1 MKYYSIIL
9 AICLLPKITFS
20 QDLKDINLLSTE
32 DSWRKEAFAF
42 PVPFAPEI
50 DLQGLA
56 DVRFTKGWSDADS
69 PHFWSYAFAWY
80 LTDGKKL
87 SEHDLESYL
96 QEYFDGLMKVVNKD
110 KTLEVPLTNALLS
123 ATNKV
128 KGQNDYKG
136 KIKFYDAFFTQEMLT
151 LHIKAEYKFCKE
163 HDRNIYFFKLSPQ
176 TFENDAWLHID
187 KTQLRDNLCLEK
199 LDE

>member
-187 KTQLRDNLCLEK
+187 KTQLRDNLCLAK

>member
-1 MKYYSIIL
+1 MCIR
-9 AICLLPKITFS
+9 
-20 QDLKDINLLSTE
+20 D
-32 DSWRKEAFAF
+32 R
-42 PVPFAPEI
+42 
-50 DLQGLA
+50 
-56 DVRFTKGWSDADS
+56 
-69 PHFWSYAFAWY
+69 Y

-96 QEYFDGLMKVVNKD
+96 QEYFDGLMKLVNKD

>member
-9 AICLLPKITFS
+9 ALCLLPQIMFS
-20 QDLKDINLLSTE
+20 QDSKDINLLTTE

-56 DVRFTKGWSDADS
+56 DVRFTKGWSDAES

-96 QEYFDGLMKVVNKD
+96 QKYFDGLMKVVNKD
-110 KTLEVPLTNALLS
+110 KTKELPLTNALITKMNI
-123 ATNKV
+123 AKD
-128 KGQNDYKG
+128 QNDYNG

-151 LHIKAEYKFCKE
+151 LYIKAQYKYCTE
-163 HDRNIYFFKLSPQ
+163 HNRNIYFFKLSPRS
-176 TFENDAWLHID
+176 FDDDIWLHID
-187 KTQLRDNLCLEK
+187 KTGLRGDLCTKK

>member
-9 AICLLPKITFS
+9 ALCLLPKITFS

-50 DLQGLA
+50 DFQGLA

-96 QEYFDGLMKVVNKD
+96 QEYFDGLMKLVNKD

-176 TFENDAWLHID
+176 TFENDAWLHIG

>member
-9 AICLLPKITFS
+9 ALCLLPKITFS

-50 DLQGLA
+50 DFQGLA

-96 QEYFDGLMKVVNKD
+96 QEYFDGLMKLVNKD